1 MLFSHETSQDLLR
14 VHPSPRR
21 VRSPRCR
28 RHRAAWRSCVATFA
42 LVALVS
48 TSLGPLP
55 WLFVGLPVAGHDH
68 AESALTGPG
77 PDTHRG
83 AHEAAGASREPHS
96 HAEHA
101 EHVHGI
107 AHDHRHYADASDIPG
122 SPTHPLDHDCAPCQV
137 LKHLSRCT
145 IPLPF
150 SLPAIALQRPMA
162 SSPQADPEPPRAVLV
177 ASLPPVRAPP
187 FRST

>member
-1 MLFSHETSQDLLR
+1 VS
-14 VHPSPRR
+14 
-21 VRSPRCR
+21 
-28 RHRAAWRSCVATFA
+28 TFA
-42 LVALVS
+42 LVALVW

-55 WLFVGLPVAGHDH
+55 WLFVGSYVAGHDH
-68 AESALTGPG
+68 AESALTGQG
-77 PDTHRG
+77 ADAHRD
-83 AHEAAGASREPHS
+83 AHEAAAAPRESHS
-96 HAEHA
+96 HGEHA
-101 EHVHGI
+101 HSTGH
-107 AHDHRHYADASDIPG
+107 HHRHYADTSDVPG

-162 SSPQADPEPPRAVLV
+162 SCPQADPEPPRAVLV

-187 FRST
+187 SRSI